1 MKGNQNNDENEIN
14 QVCTQIINNLM
25 PQLQYYQE
33 KTLQKINQDLT
44 QYGILINNQIN
55 NYEKEIKNIL
65 INDNDDVLRK
75 KKINL
80 DELKIPNLINL
91 ENLNNT
97 NYLINV
103 ILLCLSNIKT
113 LAKYFLTANHEEQI
127 LFKNKDDPSGID
139 LSSSFLK
146 LLDHIWKGTKK
157 VYNPCEIHQKLK
169 TLMNNNYYLL
179 NPGLIINFIVQKLHE
194 ELNYKNNVS
203 INPPSWNYNP
213 QDALNNYFNYFQA
226 YQTGISVRFFSPI
239 LITKK
244 TQQNTP
250 IYLYTSTVV
259 FDLYLDNI
267 GDNPVSLENQFQNLY
282 IDMNDRAKYCSENE
296 YFDGKK
302 IMGFP
307 KIVILNI
314 LRNNKKFLNYPN
326 ILYDYYSA
334 QQNGQNPEK
343 CELYAVVISKC
354 VNNYKIF
361 YAFIKNAID
370 HKWYLY
376 NNQGIRPINNYN
388 EIFDMENVS
397 LLIYQK

>member
-1 MKGNQNNDENEIN
+1 
-14 QVCTQIINNLM
+14 
-25 PQLQYYQE
+25 
-33 KTLQKINQDLT
+33 
-44 QYGILINNQIN
+44 
-55 NYEKEIKNIL
+55 
-65 INDNDDVLRK
+65 
-75 KKINL
+75 
-80 DELKIPNLINL
+80 
-91 ENLNNT
+91 
-97 NYLINV
+97 
-103 ILLCLSNIKT
+103 
-113 LAKYFLTANHEEQI
+113 
-127 LFKNKDDPSGID
+127 
-139 LSSSFLK
+139 
-146 LLDHIWKGTKK
+146 
-157 VYNPCEIHQKLK
+157 
-169 TLMNNNYYLL
+169 
-179 NPGLIINFIVQKLHE
+179 
-194 ELNYKNNVS
+194 
-203 INPPSWNYNP
+203 
-213 QDALNNYFNYFQA
+213 
-226 YQTGISVRFFSPI
+226 
-239 LITKK
+239 
-244 TQQNTP
+244 
-250 IYLYTSTVV
+250 
-259 FDLYLDNI
+259 
-267 GDNPVSLENQFQNLY
+267 
-282 IDMNDRAKYCSENE
+282 MNDRAKYCSENE